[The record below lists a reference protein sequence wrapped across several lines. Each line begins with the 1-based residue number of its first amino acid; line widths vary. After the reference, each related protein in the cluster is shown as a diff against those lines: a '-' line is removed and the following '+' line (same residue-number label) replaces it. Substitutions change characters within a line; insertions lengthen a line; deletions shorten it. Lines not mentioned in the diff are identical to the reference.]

1 MITGLNHVDTFLAK
15 MAPTAQAIGG
25 KWKIPPSVIIAQAAL
40 ETGWGQEVKGNA
52 YFGIKQGASTGEA
65 IRFTTQ
71 EIIDG
76 QKVTLVDRFRAYR
89 SMQEATHAYA
99 EFLHD
104 TPRYQKALR
113 DTSDSAK
120 FVEALQEAGYA
131 SDPRYAEK
139 LKHIMQR
146 YQLTAYDDI
155 QQTTQPPDAPEPAA
169 RSGTKRSDARFG
181 GISALA
187 KYLIVPQSRPGVR
200 PQSLEVRQ
208 TNAGEPTRLEPTP
221 AATEAEPGATGSRTI
236 APSLQSR
243 QANSAVP
250 EVLSHQGLPQATFS
264 RLLWEQIRQFTW
276 DAAWGRPPSDKPSDD
291 ASDTAK
297 SSIA

>member
-15 MAPTAQAIGG
+15 MAPTAEAIGR

-40 ETGWGQEVKGNA
+40 ETGWGQEVKGHA

-65 IRFTTQ
+65 ISFATH

-76 QKVTLVDRFRAYR
+76 QKVPLVDRFRAYR

-99 EFLHD
+99 EFLHG

-155 QQTTQPPDAPEPAA
+155 QQTTRPPDAPEPAA
-169 RSGTKRSDARFG
+169 RSGTKSSDAWLG

-187 KYLIVPQSRPGVR
+187 KYLIVPQSRP
-200 PQSLEVRQ
+200 EVRQ
-208 TNAGEPTRLEPTP
+208 TNAWKPTRLEPTP
-221 AATEAEPGATGSRTI
+221 AATEAEPGATGSRNI
-236 APSLQSR
+236 APSLQYL

-250 EVLSHQGLPQATFS
+250 EVPSHQGPPQAKFP
-264 RLLWEQIRQFTW
+264 RLLWEQIRQFAW
-276 DAAWGRPPSDKPSDD
+276 GAAWSWPPSDKPSDD
-291 ASDTAK
+291 ASDKAK
-297 SSIA
+297 SFIA